1 MRSSCA
7 RQNSPINWKL
17 DSKNISCRQHSDLF
31 SKNCKKYCVTPPY
44 SGSDQQLAPFDPIAH
59 LLRVLYLGAP
69 WINSQSTLG
78 NPDLSWGEP
87 RVHQGCVTLW
97 RWTTWR
103 LQTIQYTVQSQIN
116 NSQMDM
122 VSSSFLST
130 QLFYHD
136 WAIARE
142 KSRKEGW

>member
-31 SKNCKKYCVTPPY
+31 SKNCKKYCVTPPQ

-59 LLRVLYLGAP
+59 LLRVLYLGTP
-69 WINSQSTLG
+69 WLNSQSTLG
-78 NPDLSWGEP
+78 NPDLSWGDP

-103 LQTIQYTVQSQIN
+103 LQTIQYTLGRIDKLQRIY
-116 NSQMDM
+116 
-122 VSSSFLST
+122 L
-130 QLFYHD
+130 L
-136 WAIARE
+136 
-142 KSRKEGW
+142 KSRRKSSHGISRFMYNFRC